1 MSPGS
6 LQAPR
11 SAGLPFR
18 SGTTGLFLLHTFAR
32 FKEPAEPGRC
42 LGYPPVRGYP
52 LFCATFCNN
61 STSGTPDLPGC
72 LPDLG
77 AHLLLGPLKS
87 LNRQQALFFVRT
99 FAHFAQSG
107 SGRTLFLVRIF
118 SNYPQSGKS
127 VFFVLLFSAFLHPGS
142 SPFFVRLFATFPDNR
157 TAPAFPCLLGNVSD
171 LPRLRPG
178 CICGNLRVF

>member
-1 MSPGS
+1 M
-6 LQAPR
+6 
-11 SAGLPFR
+11 PFR

-32 FKEPAEPGRC
+32 FKGPAAGAVPWA
-42 LGYPPVRGYP
+42 LPTPQASS
-52 LFCATFCNN
+52 FFSATFCNN

-118 SNYPQSGKS
+118 SNYPQSEKS